1 MLTGSSGIFAG
12 KRPCESLMFRSKFLF
27 IRLLTTTIAMRRA
40 FRPLGSLGRIICLHR
55 RESEIIWSCICS
67 EEDLNSPY
75 LAPLIADDLSNQPK
89 TLIITAEY
97 DPLRDEGE
105 AYGRKLSE
113 YGNSVDVYRL
123 KDCTPWIFLITEAFC
138 SCEEKL

>member
-1 MLTGSSGIFAG
+1 MELYIS
-12 KRPCESLMFRSKFLF
+12 
-27 IRLLTTTIAMRRA
+27 
-40 FRPLGSLGRIICLHR
+40 
-55 RESEIIWSCICS
+55 S

-105 AYGRKLSE
+105 TYGRKLSE

-123 KDCTPWIFLITEAFC
+123 KDALHGFFSLPKHFVHVKKSYELINKFLL
-138 SCEEKL
+138 KD